1 MGQPTVG
8 RGVLPGGLLPLW
20 PFQTADQAS
29 AWLQGRRAGT
39 PDPQQ
44 RSDAAATALA
54 FTREF
59 LGYTGIDQ
67 ITSATGSATDRL
79 IGLGQVTESGAVLAA
94 ATLRLLRFGPE
105 PDAPWVVVGTQDA
118 ASVLARPGYGA
129 TVGASFMVG
138 GRITGV
144 DEALR
149 VSVLAPGAGLLGSAG
164 PVGVGGVDQAWS
176 VPVTRAGTAP
186 GSVLTVAVATGGHLF
201 DVEWFAVSG
210 ALAG

>member
-8 RGVLPGGLLPLW
+8 KGVLPGGLLPLW
-20 PFQTADQAS
+20 PFQTGEQAG
-29 AWLQGRRAGT
+29 AWLRGVRAGA
-39 PDPQQ
+39 PDAQQ

-54 FTREF
+54 FTRDF
-59 LGYTGIDQ
+59 LGYTGISQ

-79 IGLGQVTESGAVLAA
+79 VGVGQLTESGAVLTA

-118 ASVLARPGYGA
+118 ASVLAQPGYGA
-129 TVGASFMVG
+129 TVGASFAVG
-138 GRITGV
+138 GRVTGV

-149 VSVLAPGAGLLGSAG
+149 VSVLVPGAGLLASAG

-176 VPVTRAGTAP
+176 VPVTRASATA
-186 GSVLTVAVATGGHLF
+186 GSILTVAVCTGGHLF
-201 DVEWFAVSG
+201 DVEWFAVSA